1 MQTLS
6 TTRLSSKGQVVIPE
20 EIRNTLKLQTGA
32 QFVVL
37 GSDDTVIFKK
47 ISEPSMEDFDE
58 MIAKAEKQVRLLGI
72 KRRDVLAAIRKVRNQ
87 K

>member
-20 EIRNTLKLQTGA
+20 EIRHTLRLQTGA

-37 GSDDTVIFKK
+37 GSGDTVIFKK
-47 ISEPSMEDFDE
+47 IAEPSMEDFDE
-58 MIAKAEKQVRLLGI
+58 MIAKAEKQARLAGI
-72 KRRDVLAAIRKVRNQ
+72 KRSDVLAAIRKVRKQ